1 MELLYKSTR
10 SADKTVTASY
20 AILKGLAEDGGL
32 FVPTSF
38 PKLDVSIDR
47 LADMSYQE
55 VAYEVMK
62 LFLTDF
68 TEEELKH
75 CINSAYDQKFDTEVI
90 APLVKAD
97 DAYYL
102 ELFHGKTIA
111 FKDMAL
117 SILPYLMTEGGAS
130 DASILFIMLTD
141 HRRHCCMSADYF
153 FFCDIDVE
161 FQTALLCR
169 YTESAHNGIIRQGRK
184 RHPQQLR
191 CAD

>member
-32 FVPTSF
+32 FVPTAF
-38 PKLDVSIDR
+38 PKLDVSIDQ
-47 LADMSYQE
+47 LAVMTYQE

-62 LFLTDF
+62 LFMTDF

-75 CINSAYDQKFDTEVI
+75 CINSAYDKKFDTENI
-90 APLVKAD
+90 AELVKKD

-102 ELFHGKTIA
+102 ELFHGSTIA

-117 SILPYLMTEGGAS
+117 QMLPL
-130 DASILFIMLTD
+130 LL
-141 HRRHCCMSADYF
+141 SA
-153 FFCDIDVE
+153 
-161 FQTALLCR
+161 ALQIGR
-169 YTESAHNGIIRQGRK
+169 AHV
-184 RHPQQLR
+184 
-191 CAD
+191 